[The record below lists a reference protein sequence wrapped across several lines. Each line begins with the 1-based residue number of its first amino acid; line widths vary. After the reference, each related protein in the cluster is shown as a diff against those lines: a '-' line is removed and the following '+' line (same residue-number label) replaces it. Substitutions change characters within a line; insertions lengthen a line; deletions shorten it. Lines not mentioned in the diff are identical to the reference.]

1 MADTVRKT
9 QYFKVRVPDKPG
21 VCARALDTLRK
32 ARVNLLAF
40 SGFPR
45 GSGAQLDFVPSNPA
59 KFKAAAR
66 RAKLNV
72 VGPKTCFVASG
83 KDRPGAVAALV
94 ARLGEKRI
102 NITAV
107 DAACGGAG
115 RYGAILWVKERDV
128 KRASKALG
136 IR

>member
-1 MADTVRKT
+1 MADMVRKT
-9 QYFKVRVPDKPG
+9 QYFKVRVSDKPG
-21 VCARALDTLRK
+21 VCAGALGALRK
-32 ARVNLLAF
+32 SKVNLVAF
-40 SGFPR
+40 AGFPR

-59 KFKAAAR
+59 KFRTAVR
-66 RAKLNV
+66 RAKLKV
-72 VGPKTCFVASG
+72 VGPKTCFVATG

-94 ARLGEKRI
+94 ARLAEKKI
-102 NITAV
+102 NITAI

-128 KRASKALG
+128 KKASKALG

>member
-1 MADTVRKT
+1 MADAVRKA
-9 QYFKVRVPDKPG
+9 QYFKVRVSDKPG
-21 VCARALDTLRK
+21 VCAGALGALRK
-32 ARVNLLAF
+32 AKVNLLAF

-45 GSGAQLDFVPSNPA
+45 GSRSQLDFVPSNPG

-66 RAKLNV
+66 RAKLKV

-94 ARLGEKRI
+94 TRLAEKKI
-102 NITAV
+102 NITAI

-128 KRASKALG
+128 KKASKALG
-136 IR
+136 IK